1 MDPAICPMCF
11 ENYSQERKPMI
22 ICQEG
27 HSICELCV
35 KTVEHC
41 IFCRSSFEGFK
52 PILNRSLLQIV
63 EKIKIESK
71 EQKVPFIPLS
81 ELEVEQKPF
90 AVGGTAQIYKGKW
103 KGKDVVIKRINVLND
118 EKANQQF
125 ENELKLAMK
134 FEHPSIIKM
143 FGKTEMDKMIAIVM
157 EFANQ
162 GDLTNKIPN
171 LTSEEQIDYS
181 LQIIEGIKILH
192 SNSIIHR
199 DLKPENILIINN
211 QPKIADF
218 GISKV
223 RENTLKVTSA
233 TVSFGYSAPE
243 LFTKENIYDTSCD
256 IFSLSMILYE
266 IFSKQKPFGNLNPLM
281 ITLHVVNG
289 ARPEFP
295 NNFPKELSELI
306 NKSWSL
312 NPKERG
318 TLKEFH
324 ECLNWMKFPK
334 ESPEKDEKNKISN
347 NLKDKSQSK
356 TPDRNEKTKTH
367 KTSSK
372 KISMENS
379 KLKEEEKNSMEK
391 RAKIIIELVKSEE
404 EYNKDLQVIIEHFMK
419 PLKQKKF
426 MNETDIRKIFSN
438 IETISSVNQQILQA
452 FKREYLGDKEA
463 AKLNV
468 GKIFLPFMNF
478 LKVYNNYSMDLTES
492 IDKVTEYYKKKVFEK
507 FIENQKETIP
517 ECKGLGILDFLIK
530 PVQRID
536 KYLLL
541 FKELLEITS
550 QKYPD
555 YKDLEQVYKSLG
567 EVASYITAQQRLAE
581 QRTILFEIDSTLSGT
596 PKSFSLV
603 HPSRVFIQDAVLK
616 KKTSKKIEE
625 RKFWLFND
633 LIVYAN
639 PSGRFKKKKY
649 QYEGHLSLA
658 GAFIRDLSSQEHSL
672 QLIPSGSKKG
682 YTIYF
687 ENEEQ
692 KNDWMNKIKDQIT
705 NLAELQIKSNFK

>member
-1 MDPAICPMCF
+1 MDPEVCPMCF
-11 ENYSQERKPMI
+11 ENYSQERKPII

-35 KTVEHC
+35 KTVDHC
-41 IFCRSSFEGFK
+41 IFCRSSFEEFK

-90 AVGGTAQIYKGKW
+90 AVGGTSQIYKGKW
-103 KGKDVVIKRINVLND
+103 KGKDVVIKRIMFVND
-118 EKANQQF
+118 QKSNWF

-211 QPKIADF
+211 KPKIADF

-223 RENTLKVTSA
+223 REHSMKVTSA

-281 ITLHVVNG
+281 ITVNMVQG
-289 ARPEFP
+289 KRPEFP
-295 NNFPKELSELI
+295 NNFPKGLSELI

-324 ECLNWMKFPK
+324 ECLNWMKFHSNLP
-334 ESPEKDEKNKISN
+334 SINLN
-347 NLKDKSQSK
+347 NLNISHSNTFGIAQYDFQARDSSELSFSQGDKLKITAKHQDGWGDAILNRKTGRVPLKYFKFVEESRKKSKKKSKKRSKHTNQISHPFPHLNLDTLDFQEELKMFQEEFDQSK
-356 TPDRNEKTKTH
+356 FKKMDKQATLSHYFATKEPINMYLFNH
-367 KTSSK
+367 FIRSQ
-372 KISMENS
+372 IDW
-379 KLKEEEKNSMEK
+379 
-391 RAKIIIELVKSEE
+391 
-404 EYNKDLQVIIEHFMK
+404 NKQD
-419 PLKQKKF
+419 
-426 MNETDIRKIFSN
+426 
-438 IETISSVNQQILQA
+438 
-452 FKREYLGDKEA
+452 
-463 AKLNV
+463 NV
-468 GKIFLPFMNF
+468 IFLNI
-478 LKVYNNYSMDLTES
+478 KN
-492 IDKVTEYYKKKVFEK
+492 
-507 FIENQKETIP
+507 TIP
-517 ECKGLGILDFLIK
+517 ENSYCYFLLSFKTKSGHQFIIYAGIN
-530 PVQRID
+530 
-536 KYLLL
+536 
-541 FKELLEITS
+541 S
-550 QKYPD
+550 
-555 YKDLEQVYKSLG
+555 
-567 EVASYITAQQRLAE
+567 
-581 QRTILFEIDSTLSGT
+581 
-596 PKSFSLV
+596 
-603 HPSRVFIQDAVLK
+603 
-616 KKTSKKIEE
+616 
-625 RKFWLFND
+625 
-633 LIVYAN
+633 
-639 PSGRFKKKKY
+639 
-649 QYEGHLSLA
+649 
-658 GAFIRDLSSQEHSL
+658 
-672 QLIPSGSKKG
+672 
-682 YTIYF
+682 
-687 ENEEQ
+687 
-692 KNDWMNKIKDQIT
+692 
-705 NLAELQIKSNFK
+705 